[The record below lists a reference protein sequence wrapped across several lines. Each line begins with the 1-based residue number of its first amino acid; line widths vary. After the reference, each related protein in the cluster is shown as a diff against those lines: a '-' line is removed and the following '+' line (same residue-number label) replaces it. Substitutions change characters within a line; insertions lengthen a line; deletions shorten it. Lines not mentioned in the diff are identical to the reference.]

1 MGVGGRKRSARCMP
15 GLGLV
20 GQRGG
25 EERREEAG
33 LGSGGEREAG
43 GRLRLGAWAWSV
55 KFGQVPGPVVWRRF
69 RNEKAYFCCRRC
81 MPQPPG
87 FYNSGLLNVG
97 GF

>member
-33 LGSGGEREAG
+33 LGSGGDWEAG

-55 KFGQVPGPVVWRRF
+55 KFGGGSWVGSMAALQK
-69 RNEKAYFCCRRC
+69 EKFLLLSS
-81 MPQPPG
+81 PQATT
-87 FYNSGLLNVG
+87 SRSL
-97 GF
+97 